1 MGKTDSLKNNANVH
15 DGHRERMRLRFRETG
30 SFDGFS
36 EHEIIEMLL
45 FYTHPRRNTNE
56 IAHELINRFG
66 SIAGII
72 EAEYDDLIKVKYIT
86 DGAATLFKMLP
97 KFLPVYYNSKN
108 NGMIYDNSQK
118 LIALFEPYFV
128 GLAHEEFRAAY
139 FDNKLALIRNVALDS
154 GDTSGT
160 AVNIRKLVEIALRE
174 NAATVAIAHNHPK
187 TASKPSSGDFNT
199 TQQIIDVLKPMK
211 IDFLDHVIVGEDKTI
226 SLRDDAYI
234 KFLNV

>member
-86 DGAATLFKMLP
+86 DSAATLFKMLP

-187 TASKPSSGDFNT
+187 TASKPSTGDFNT

>member
-1 MGKTDSLKNNANVH
+1 MSRTGSQKSDANVH
-15 DGHRERMRLRFRETG
+15 DGHRERMRKRFNETG

-72 EAEYDDLIKVKYIT
+72 EAEYDDLIQVKYIT
-86 DGAATLFKMLP
+86 DGAATLFKMIP
-97 KFLPVYYNSKN
+97 KFLPIYYNSKN

-118 LIALFEPYFV
+118 LITLFEPYFV

-139 FDNKLALIRNVALDS
+139 FDNKLALIKNIALDS
-154 GDTSGT
+154 GDPSGSP
-160 AVNIRKLVEIALRE
+160 VNIRKLVEIALRE
-174 NAATVAIAHNHPK
+174 NASTVAIAHNHPK
-187 TASKPSSGDFNT
+187 TSSKPSTADINT
-199 TQQIIDVLKPMK
+199 TREIIDVLRPMK
-211 IDFLDHVIVGEDKTI
+211 IDFLDHVIVGEDSTI
-226 SLRDDAYI
+226 SFRDKAYI
-234 KFLNV
+234 KFLDV

>member
-1 MGKTDSLKNNANVH
+1 MGKTGSSKNNGNVH

-45 FYTHPRRNTNE
+45 FYTHPRRNTND
-56 IAHELINRFG
+56 IAHDLIEAFG
-66 SIAGII
+66 SIAGVI

-86 DGAATLFKMLP
+86 ENAAMLFKMLP
-97 KFLPVYYNSKN
+97 KFLPIYYNSKN
-108 NGMIYDNSQK
+108 NGMVYDNSQK

-139 FDNKLALIRNVALDS
+139 FNNKLALIKNVALDS
-154 GDTSGT
+154 GDPSGT
-160 AVNIRKLVEIALRE
+160 SVNIRKLVEIALRE

-187 TASKPSSGDFNT
+187 TSSKPSNGDINT
-199 TQQIIDVLKPMK
+199 TQKIIEVLRPMK
-211 IDFLDHVIVGEDKTI
+211 IDFLDHIIVGEDKTI
-226 SLRDDAYI
+226 SLRDTTYI
-234 KFLNV
+234 KFLSE

>member
-1 MGKTDSLKNNANVH
+1 MGKTDSSKNNANVH

-187 TASKPSSGDFNT
+187 TASKPSTGDFNT

>member
-1 MGKTDSLKNNANVH
+1 MSRTGSQKSDANVH
-15 DGHRERMRLRFRETG
+15 DGHRERMRKRFNETG

-72 EAEYDDLIKVKYIT
+72 EAEYDDLIQVKYIT
-86 DGAATLFKMLP
+86 DGAATLFKMIP
-97 KFLPVYYNSKN
+97 KFLPIYYNSKN

-118 LIALFEPYFV
+118 LITLFEPYFV

-139 FDNKLALIRNVALDS
+139 FDNKLALIKNIALDS
-154 GDTSGT
+154 GDPSGSP
-160 AVNIRKLVEIALRE
+160 VNIRKLVEIALRE
-174 NAATVAIAHNHPK
+174 NASTVAIAHNHPK
-187 TASKPSSGDFNT
+187 TSSKPSTADINT
-199 TQQIIDVLKPMK
+199 TREIIDVLRPMK
-211 IDFLDHVIVGEDKTI
+211 IDFLDHVIIGEDSTI
-226 SLRDDAYI
+226 SFRDKAYI
-234 KFLNV
+234 KFLDV

>member
-72 EAEYDDLIKVKYIT
+72 EAEYDDLIKIKYIT

>member
-1 MGKTDSLKNNANVH
+1 MGETGSSKNNANVH

-211 IDFLDHVIVGEDKTI
+211 IDFLDHIIVGEDKTI
-226 SLRDDAYI
+226 SLRDAAYI
-234 KFLNV
+234 QFLNV

>member
-1 MGKTDSLKNNANVH
+1 MSKTDSSKNNANVH

-56 IAHELINRFG
+56 IAHELIDRFG

-160 AVNIRKLVEIALRE
+160 SVNIRKLVEVALRE

-187 TASKPSSGDFNT
+187 TASKPSTGDFNT
-199 TQQIIDVLKPMK
+199 TQQIIDVLRPMK
-211 IDFLDHVIVGEDKTI
+211 IDFLDHIIVGEDKTI
-226 SLRDDAYI
+226 SLRDAAYI
-234 KFLNV
+234 KFLDV

>member
-1 MGKTDSLKNNANVH
+1 MSETGSAKNNGNVH
-15 DGHRERMRLRFRETG
+15 DGHRERMRKRFRETG

-56 IAHELINRFG
+56 IAHELIDRFG
-66 SIAGII
+66 NIAGII
-72 EAEYDDLIKVKYIT
+72 EADYDDLIKVKYIT

-97 KFLPVYYNSKN
+97 KFLPIYYNSKS
-108 NGMIYDNSQK
+108 NGMVYDNSQK
-118 LIALFEPYFV
+118 LISLFEPYFV

-154 GDTSGT
+154 GDTSGSS
-160 AVNIRKLVEIALRE
+160 VNIRKLVETALRE

-187 TASKPSSGDFNT
+187 TTSKPSTGDINT
-199 TQQIIDVLKPMK
+199 TQQIIEVLRPMK
-211 IDFLDHVIVGEDKTI
+211 IDFLDHIIVGEDKTL
-226 SLRDDAYI
+226 SMRDTAYI
-234 KFLNV
+234 KFLSE

>member
-1 MGKTDSLKNNANVH
+1 MSGTDPAKKEANVH
-15 DGHRERMRLRFRETG
+15 DGHRERMRKRFRETE

-66 SIAGII
+66 SIAGVI
-72 EAEYDDLIKVKYIT
+72 EAEYDDLIQVKYIT

-108 NGMIYDNSQK
+108 NGTIYDTPDK

-128 GLAHEEFRAAY
+128 GLAHEEFRAAF

-154 GDTSGT
+154 GDPSGSP
-160 AVNIRKLVEIALRE
+160 VNIRKLVDIALRE
-174 NAATVAIAHNHPK
+174 NAATVAVAHNHPK
-187 TASKPSSGDFNT
+187 TASKPSTIDINT
-199 TQQIIDVLKPMK
+199 TQQLIEVLRPIR
-211 IDFLDHVIVGEDKTI
+211 IDFLDHIIVGEDTTI
-226 SLRDDAYI
+226 SMRDSGYI
-234 KFLNV
+234 KFLND

>member
-1 MGKTDSLKNNANVH
+1 MSGTNSQKSDVNVH
-15 DGHRERMRLRFRETG
+15 DGHRERMRKRFLETE

-66 SIAGII
+66 SIAGVI
-72 EAEYDDLIKVKYIT
+72 EAGCDDLKQVKYIT
-86 DGAATLFKMLP
+86 EGAATLFKMIP
-97 KFLPVYYNSKN
+97 KFLPIYYNSKN
-108 NGMIYDNSQK
+108 NGMIYNTSQK

-139 FDNKLALIRNVALDS
+139 FDNKLALIKNVALDS
-154 GDTSGT
+154 GDTSGSS
-160 AVNIRKLVEIALRE
+160 VNIRKLVEIALRE

-187 TASKPSSGDFNT
+187 TSAKPSAADINT
-199 TQQIIDVLKPMK
+199 TKDIIEVLKLMK
-211 IDFLDHVIVGEDKTI
+211 IDFLDHIIVGEDSTI
-226 SLRDDAYI
+226 SFRDRSYI
-234 KFLNV
+234 KFLEV

>member
-1 MGKTDSLKNNANVH
+1 MGKTDSSKNNANVH

>member
-1 MGKTDSLKNNANVH
+1 MGETGSSKNNANVH

-72 EAEYDDLIKVKYIT
+72 EAEYHDLIKVKYIT

-211 IDFLDHVIVGEDKTI
+211 IDFLDHIIVGEDKTI
-226 SLRDDAYI
+226 SLRDAAYI

>member
-1 MGKTDSLKNNANVH
+1 MGETGSSKNNANVH